1 MHYYSFNVCALSFC
15 IGRINTSN
23 VLSELV
29 YSLSNLLILFNDHII
44 RNTRRMKS
52 VGSGEKLKT
61 WLTVLDY
68 SEVFIEVSARRLWG
82 EKGKWFIITVLQ
94 IFK

>member
-1 MHYYSFNVCALSFC
+1 MFLAFFC
-15 IGRINTSN
+15 TGRINTSN

-29 YSLSNLLILFNDHII
+29 YSLSNLLVLFNDHII
-44 RNTRRMKS
+44 HNTRRREA
-52 VGSGEKLKT
+52 VGSGEKLKM

-82 EKGKWFIITVLQ
+82 EKGKWLIVVAVQ

>member
-1 MHYYSFNVCALSFC
+1 MIFAFFC

-29 YSLSNLLILFNDHII
+29 YSLSNLLVLFNDCII
-44 RNTRRMKS
+44 RNTRRLEA

-68 SEVFIEVSARRLWG
+68 SEVFIEVSVRKLWG
-82 EKGKWFIITVLQ
+82 EKGKWLIIVVLQ

>member
-1 MHYYSFNVCALSFC
+1 
-15 IGRINTSN
+15 
-23 VLSELV
+23 
-29 YSLSNLLILFNDHII
+29 
-44 RNTRRMKS
+44 

-68 SEVFIEVSARRLWG
+68 SEVFIEVSARRMWG
-82 EKGKWFIITVLQ
+82 EKGKWLIVTVLQ

>member
-1 MHYYSFNVCALSFC
+1 MLISFFC

-29 YSLSNLLILFNDHII
+29 YSLSNLLVLFNDCII
-44 RNTRRMKS
+44 RNTRRLEA
-52 VGSGEKLKT
+52 VGSGETLKT

-68 SEVFIEVSARRLWG
+68 SEVFIEVSVKKMWG
-82 EKGKWFIITVLQ
+82 EKGKWLIIVVLQ
-94 IFK
+94 ILK

>member
-1 MHYYSFNVCALSFC
+1 MFLAFFC
-15 IGRINTSN
+15 VGRINTSN

-29 YSLSNLLILFNDHII
+29 YSLSNLLVLFNDHII
-44 RNTRRMKS
+44 HNTRRQEAP
-52 VGSGEKLKT
+52 GSGEKLKT

-82 EKGKWFIITVLQ
+82 EKGKWLIVVVLQ
-94 IFK
+94 IIK

>member
-1 MHYYSFNVCALSFC
+1 MFLAFFC

-29 YSLSNLLILFNDHII
+29 YSLSNLLVLFNDHII
-44 RNTRRMKS
+44 HNTRRRDTI
-52 VGSGEKLKT
+52 GSGETLKT

-82 EKGKWFIITVLQ
+82 EKGKWLTAVVLQ
-94 IFK
+94 ILK

>member
-1 MHYYSFNVCALSFC
+1 MYFSFFC
-15 IGRINTSN
+15 IGRINTSK
-23 VLSELV
+23 VLSEFV
-29 YSLSNLLILFNDHII
+29 YCLSNLLVLFNDRII
-44 RNTRRMKS
+44 HNARRLQA

-68 SEVFIEVSARRLWG
+68 SEVFIEVSARKMWG
-82 EKGKWFIITVLQ
+82 ERGKWLIVVVLQ

>member
-1 MHYYSFNVCALSFC
+1 MFLAFFC

-29 YSLSNLLILFNDHII
+29 YSLSNLLVLFNDHII
-44 RNTRRMKS
+44 HNTRRQET
-52 VGSGEKLKT
+52 VGSGENLKT

-82 EKGKWFIITVLQ
+82 EKGKWLIVVVLQ

>member
-1 MHYYSFNVCALSFC
+1 MFFAFFC
-15 IGRINTSN
+15 VGRINTSN

-29 YSLSNLLILFNDHII
+29 YSLSNLLVLFNDCII
-44 RNTRRMKS
+44 RNTRRLEA
-52 VGSGEKLKT
+52 VGSGENLKT

-68 SEVFIEVSARRLWG
+68 SEVFIEVSVRKLWG
-82 EKGKWFIITVLQ
+82 EKGKWLIAVVLQ